1 MKIAEKEHEKTILDK
16 KNKLVA
22 GTKEILV
29 LFEEANGLWINLQG
43 KDRKEQIEKYKSI
56 CENEGK
62 EYKEPTSVKSEL
74 KLHVSYEGW
83 KKDDKRHS
91 LVNNKLN
98 ISKFATIINI
108 SYIIV
113 IKRRKTIISYLI
125 PFLDTDLYKTTQH

>member
-1 MKIAEKEHEKTILDK
+1 MKIAEKEHEKTISDK

-29 LFEEANGLWINLQG
+29 LFEEDNGLWINLQG

-56 CENEGK
+56 WENEGK

-98 ISKFATIINI
+98 NEENIKEYNNVYLEPQNPIYQVLKQTPISELE
-108 SYIIV
+108 YII
-113 IKRRKTIISYLI
+113 
-125 PFLDTDLYKTTQH
+125 

>member
-74 KLHVSYEGW
+74 KLHVSYERW

-98 ISKFATIINI
+98 NEENIKEYNNVYLEPQNPIYQVLKQTPISELE
-108 SYIIV
+108 YII
-113 IKRRKTIISYLI
+113 
-125 PFLDTDLYKTTQH
+125 

>member
-1 MKIAEKEHEKTILDK
+1 MKIAEKEHEKTISDK

-62 EYKEPTSVKSEL
+62 EYSCRDLEKTHGRAGS
-74 KLHVSYEGW
+74 
-83 KKDDKRHS
+83 S
-91 LVNNKLN
+91 LQENKCGAVTEIL
-98 ISKFATIINI
+98 
-108 SYIIV
+108 
-113 IKRRKTIISYLI
+113 
-125 PFLDTDLYKTTQH
+125 

>member
-1 MKIAEKEHEKTILDK
+1 MKITEKEHEKTISDK

-43 KDRKEQIEKYKSI
+43 KDRKDRKEQIEKYKSI

-98 ISKFATIINI
+98 NEENIKEYNNVYLEPQNPIYQVLKQTPISELE
-108 SYIIV
+108 YII
-113 IKRRKTIISYLI
+113 
-125 PFLDTDLYKTTQH
+125 

>member
-98 ISKFATIINI
+98 NEENIKEYNNVYLEPQNSIYQVLKQTPISELE
-108 SYIIV
+108 YII
-113 IKRRKTIISYLI
+113 
-125 PFLDTDLYKTTQH
+125 

>member
-98 ISKFATIINI
+98 NEENIKEYNNVYLEPQNPIYQVLKQTPISELE
-108 SYIIV
+108 YII
-113 IKRRKTIISYLI
+113 
-125 PFLDTDLYKTTQH
+125 

>member
-83 KKDDKRHS
+83 KKDDKRYS

-98 ISKFATIINI
+98 NEENIKEYNNVYLEPQNPIYQVLKQTPISELE
-108 SYIIV
+108 YII
-113 IKRRKTIISYLI
+113 
-125 PFLDTDLYKTTQH
+125 

>member
-1 MKIAEKEHEKTILDK
+1 MKIAEKEHEKTISDK

-98 ISKFATIINI
+98 NEENIKEYNNVYLEPQNPIYQVLKQTPISELE
-108 SYIIV
+108 YII
-113 IKRRKTIISYLI
+113 
-125 PFLDTDLYKTTQH
+125 